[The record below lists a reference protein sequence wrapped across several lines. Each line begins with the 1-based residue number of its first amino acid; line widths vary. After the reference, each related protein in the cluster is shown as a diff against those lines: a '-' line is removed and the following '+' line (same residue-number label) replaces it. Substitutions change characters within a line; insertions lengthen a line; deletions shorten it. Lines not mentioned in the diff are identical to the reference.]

1 MNDVKIT
8 IKNCPPEVAIM
19 FEAAFK
25 DVPKHLGREEL
36 EIPADGL
43 TIDFDE
49 VATDR
54 DLERDL
60 IGATH
65 IFVMAHS
72 WIMFKKL
79 ENEGK

>member
-1 MNDVKIT
+1 MSDVKIT
-8 IKNCPPEVAIM
+8 LKNCPPEVAVM

-25 DVPKHLGREEL
+25 DVPKHLGQAEMEV
-36 EIPADGL
+36 PAEGL
-43 TIDFDE
+43 TINFDD

-65 IFVMAHS
+65 IFIMAHS
-72 WIMFKKL
+72 WIIFKKR
-79 ENEGK
+79 EHEG